1 MKRVMKILCSKWF
14 ILLVLIAGAYCYAGA
29 YEGVSSTPVDEL
41 GELMTAVTADEAFE
55 SAYRG
60 KDLGM
65 SLEQYRASLQ
75 NIQVLKSRFL
85 QGPLAIL
92 TSLLAFSVSVLLIQG
107 AARLQE
113 RAGRR
118 PQKTRLLET
127 VDGTFPFLLAEGLKY
142 FALAAFAWQTGAL
155 LESSLLPAILSSGFG
170 GAVPYALNILWRGR
184 AGRPV
189 GGVAAMGAAFG
200 AMNLVFQLL

>member
-1 MKRVMKILCSKWF
+1 M
-14 ILLVLIAGAYCYAGA
+14 
-29 YEGVSSTPVDEL
+29 
-41 GELMTAVTADEAFE
+41 
-55 SAYRG
+55 
-60 KDLGM
+60 
-65 SLEQYRASLQ
+65 
-75 NIQVLKSRFL
+75 LKSRFL

-155 LESSLLPAILSSGFG
+155 LESSLLPAILISVFG

>member
-14 ILLVLIAGAYCYAGA
+14 ILLVLIAGAYGYAGA

-41 GELMTAVTADEAFE
+41 GELMTAVTADEDFE
-55 SAYRG
+55 SAYRE
-60 KDLGM
+60 KDLGI

-75 NIQVLKSRFL
+75 NVQVFKSRFL
-85 QGPLAIL
+85 QGPLAVL

-113 RAGRR
+113 RARR
-118 PQKTRLLET
+118 HSPKTRFLET

-142 FALAAFAWQTGAL
+142 FVLAAFAWRTGAL
-155 LESSLLPAILSSGFG
+155 LESRLLPAVLVSAFSC
-170 GAVPYALNILWRGR
+170 AVPYVLNVLWRRR

-189 GGVAAMGAAFG
+189 AGVASMGAAFG
-200 AMNLVFQLL
+200 AANLIFQLL